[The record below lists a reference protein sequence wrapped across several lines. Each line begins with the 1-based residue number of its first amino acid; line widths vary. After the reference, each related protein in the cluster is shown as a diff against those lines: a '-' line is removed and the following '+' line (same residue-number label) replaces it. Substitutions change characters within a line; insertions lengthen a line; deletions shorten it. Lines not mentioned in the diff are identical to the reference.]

1 MSVEDAGALG
11 VLLANL
17 TSKDQIPQR
26 LETFQKMR
34 YNRASAVQIFSN
46 YGQDEAAKMA
56 EEASKYCSGKVPCK
70 CG

>member
-17 TSKDQIPQR
+17 TSKDQIPER

-46 YGQDEAAKMA
+46 YGQDEAEKMA
-56 EEASKYCSGKVPCK
+56 AEASKYCSGKVPCEYD
-70 CG
+70 